1 MTRHERP
8 VPDPRMA
15 QVEALI
21 ARARPEQIAR
31 LIADI
36 EALDAPERRAKEGR
50 A

>member
-1 MTRHERP
+1 MTMHEPHR
-8 VPDPRMA
+8 PDPRMA
-15 QVEALI
+15 RVEALI

-36 EALDAPERRAKEGR
+36 EASEDAPRKPKEGR

>member
-1 MTRHERP
+1 MSALCPTP
-8 VPDPRMA
+8 GWPRWT
-15 QVEALI
+15 LI

-36 EALDAPERRAKEGR
+36 EALDAPEPRAKEGR